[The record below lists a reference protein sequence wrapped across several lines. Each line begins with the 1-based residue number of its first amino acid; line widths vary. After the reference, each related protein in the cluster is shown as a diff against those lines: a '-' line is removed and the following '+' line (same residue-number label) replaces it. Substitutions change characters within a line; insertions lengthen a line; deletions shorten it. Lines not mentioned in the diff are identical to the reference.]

1 MQGAISKTVKVIHVQ
16 GAKDMNG
23 TALTAEWI
31 NLKNAEKV
39 RWIISCGVLNANSSA
54 AVTLTQATS
63 DGGTPA
69 SLSLDTYDSISG
81 ETVTATAVTS
91 DTFNIVTGHSNTTIV
106 IEAKASDLNVTDG
119 YDWVTLNIA
128 SPGGYSTLYSVT
140 AEVSNLKYGSGAT
153 VLA

>member
-1 MQGAISKTVKVIHVQ
+1 
-16 GAKDMNG
+16 MNKK
-23 TALTAEWI
+23 EWVC
-31 NLKNAEKV
+31 LKNAEKI
-39 RWIISCGVLNANSSA
+39 RWIISCGAINASSSA

-69 SLSLDTYDSISG
+69 SLSLDTYYSISG
-81 ETVTATAVTS
+81 ETVTETTVTS

-106 IEAKASDLNVTDG
+106 IEVKASDLNVTSG

-128 SPGGYSTLYSVT
+128 SPGSYSTLYSVT
-140 AEVSNLKYGSGAT
+140 AEVAGLKYGAGAT